1 MKSIQLSQRHVV
13 QHDVIHRLIRR
24 VITEREASELLGV
37 SIRQIRRL
45 KRKVLVSGISG
56 LVHGNTG
63 KSPWNKSDAQS
74 IEQIVLLYQ
83 TKYTGF
89 NCLHFRDMLEEHEGM
104 AIPRESLRRIFVAY
118 GLPRKKRHTPR
129 RFERRERK
137 PQTGMLIQQDT
148 SIHDW
153 FSLGHS
159 CALVAAIDDAT
170 NEVVFATFVP
180 SDGTL
185 PNMAAMKA
193 IVETK
198 GIPVAFYVD
207 RASHFKTTRH
217 ESIHVQLK
225 GTYDET
231 QIARAL
237 KEIGSTLIVAL
248 SPQAKG
254 RVERLFETLQDRLVK
269 ELALGAI
276 TTMEDGNT
284 FLRSWIPVFNKRFM
298 IAPESTQ
305 TAYRT
310 LPNHLPLTLIFS
322 VQEDR
327 VVRSDN
333 TISFD
338 GNGYLLAAS
347 RKRVSFAKAV
357 VTVHQCITGDLCI
370 FYKGEE
376 LAYTPSWTKSLGN
389 EEDTIAGE

>member
-1 MKSIQLSQRHVV
+1 MDTINLSQRHVV

-24 VITEREASELLGV
+24 VISEREASELLRK
-37 SIRQIRRL
+37 SIRQVRRL
-45 KRKVLVSGISG
+45 KRKVLLSGING

-63 KSPWNKSDAQS
+63 KLPWNISDSRS
-74 IEQIVLLYQ
+74 IEQIVALYQ

-89 NCLHFRDMLEEHEGM
+89 NCLHFRDMLEDHEGIT
-104 AIPRESLRRIFVAY
+104 IPRESLRRIFLAY
-118 GLPRKKRHTPR
+118 ALPRKKRHAPR

-137 PQTGMLIQQDT
+137 PQAGMLIQQDT

-153 FSLGHS
+153 FSVGIPCSLIAS
-159 CALVAAIDDAT
+159 IDDAT
-170 NEVVFATFVP
+170 SEVVCARFFP

-185 PNMAAMKA
+185 PNMVAMKT
-193 IVETK
+193 IVEAK

-237 KEIGSTLIVAL
+237 KEIGATLILAL

-254 RVERLFETLQDRLVK
+254 RVERLFETLQDRLIK
-269 ELALGAI
+269 ELALGHI
-276 TTMEDGNT
+276 TTIADGNT
-284 FLRSWIPVFNKRFM
+284 FLRSWIPAFNKRFM
-298 IAPESTQ
+298 VMPASEQS
-305 TAYRT
+305 AYRP
-310 LPNHLPLTLIFS
+310 LPNHLPLALIFS

-327 VVRSDN
+327 VVRLDN
-333 TISFD
+333 TISVS
-338 GNGYLLAAS
+338 GNGYLLAPS
-347 RKRVSFAKAV
+347 RERVSFAKTV
-357 VTVHQCITGDLCI
+357 VTVHRCISGDLRI
-370 FYKGEE
+370 FYKGQE

-389 EEDTIAGE
+389 EEDIIAGE